1 MRPSALVLGLV
12 FALSCWPPAR
22 AAPPAV
28 AQDEIN
34 YLLGFVGQSG
44 CRFYRNG
51 IGYDSQQAQ
60 VHLRGKYDYLA
71 KRNLIQTAEDFIERA
86 ATKSSLSG
94 MAYSIQCNGGPVV
107 TSNQW
112 LREALARYRTS
123 AAHGADQR

>member
-12 FALSCWPPAR
+12 FALSCWPLAR
-22 AAPPAV
+22 AGPPAV
-28 AQDEIN
+28 AQSEIN
-34 YLLGFVGQSG
+34 YLLGFVERSG
-44 CRFYRNG
+44 CRFFRNG

-60 VHLRGKYDYLA
+60 AHLRSKYDYLA
-71 KRNLIQTAEDFIERA
+71 KRDLMQTAEDFIERV

-94 MAYSIQCNGGPVV
+94 MAYSIQCNGAPVV

-112 LREALARYRTS
+112 LREALAHYRAS